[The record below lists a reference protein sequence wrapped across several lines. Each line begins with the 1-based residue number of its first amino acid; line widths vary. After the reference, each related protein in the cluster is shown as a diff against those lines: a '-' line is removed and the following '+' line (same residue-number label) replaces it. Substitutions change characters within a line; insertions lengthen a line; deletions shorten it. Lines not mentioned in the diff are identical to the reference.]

1 MTALPG
7 SFILPAAWQ
16 RAVNRAVPR
25 IISSTAS
32 AWLADRLYVG
42 PQCRRFR
49 HSLSHPHLYQ
59 RQIFESLLIQGRQTD
74 FGREHGLASVTTLA
88 DYQRALPVRRYEEL
102 KPYIDRAIAGE
113 TDVLWPGETRWF
125 AESSGTS
132 GRKKQIPVPASAW
145 TSLYQSTGAT
155 YIAQLLGRL
164 SNPARRRFL
173 RGKTVFFVGN
183 VRVGE
188 QNPRQIFGDITAFGV
203 YLLPWY
209 LEFSRAPA
217 REIALFPNWEE
228 RLYRM
233 AEATIGEDVV
243 HLAGATAWL
252 PNFARIVLEIT
263 GKRTLRQVWP
273 NLMMATVGGVNPAPY
288 LSELNGLILGQREID
303 GADFFYSEVYN
314 GTEGFYA
321 LQIDDGPMA
330 LLPNGQ
336 IFYEFVR
343 REEAAAGDFAHAVS
357 LEGVELGVDYAPV
370 ISSINGLWRY
380 LIGDTIRFVDRD
392 PYRLVVSGRVK
403 QYLNIA
409 GEEILIDTTDAAIGQ
424 VCADLG
430 LSLVDY
436 TVAPL
441 KLEGGNALHLW
452 LVEVTEPQ
460 ACDPNALAEQ
470 LDRTLIEIHY
480 DYGKF
485 RASGARSGQGFGLA
499 SPLVLLLPRGTFYRW
514 LQGRLSGRVSAQSKV
529 PRLSMDPSIAGEI
542 LALLPDQLNDML
554 AGTLS
559 QLASEKG
566 VHPSQLKEWK
576 KIAVNGLPELFNPK
590 GQTVDKLAQQHEQ
603 QIEALYAEIGRLTTQ
618 VNWLKKTGLQPDG
631 K

>member
-1 MTALPG
+1 MNALPLAPPK
-7 SFILPAAWQ
+7 SAAWQ
-16 RAVNRAVPR
+16 RAANRATQALL
-25 IISSTAS
+25 SSALG
-32 AWLADRLYVG
+32 ARLVDRFYLD
-42 PQCRRFR
+42 PTCRRFR
-49 HSLSHPHLYQ
+49 HSLAHPHSYQ
-59 RQIFESLLIQGRQTD
+59 QRIFESLLIRGQQTH
-74 FGREHGLASVTTLA
+74 FGRDHHLDGVKTVA
-88 DYQRALPVRRYEEL
+88 DYQRALPVHRYEEL
-102 KPYIDRAIAGE
+102 KPYIDRAIASE
-113 TDVLWPGETRWF
+113 TNVLWPGETRWF
-125 AESSGTS
+125 AESSGTT
-132 GRKKQIPVPASAW
+132 GDKKQIPLPASAW
-145 TSLYQSTGAT
+145 KNLYQATGAL

-164 SNPARRRFL
+164 RAQDRRRFL

-183 VRVGE
+183 LRQGE
-188 QNPRQIFGDITAFGV
+188 RDPRQIFGDITAFGV
-203 YLLPWY
+203 YLLPWT

-217 REIALFPNWEE
+217 KEIALFPNWEE

-263 GKRTLRQVWP
+263 GKRNLREVWP

-288 LSELNGLILGQREID
+288 LPDLNRLILGQREID
-303 GADFFYSEVYN
+303 GADFFYSEVFN

-330 LLPNGQ
+330 LMPDAQ

-343 REEAAAGDFAHAVS
+343 REEAAAGDFSSAVP
-357 LEGVELGVDYAPV
+357 LAGVELGVDYAPV

-380 LIGDTIRFVDRD
+380 LIGDTVRFVDRN
-392 PYRLVVSGRVK
+392 PYRLVVSGRVQ

-409 GEEILIDTTDAAIGQ
+409 GEEMLIDTADAAIGR
-424 VCADLG
+424 VCTDLG

-460 ACDPNALAEQ
+460 SCDPNALAER

-485 RASGARSGQGFGLA
+485 RSSGARSGQGFGLA
-499 SPLVLLLPRGTFYRW
+499 APLVLLLPPGTFLHW
-514 LQGRLSGRVSAQSKV
+514 LQGRLAGRVGGQSKV
-529 PRLSMDPSIAGEI
+529 PRLSMETTIVGEI
-542 LALLPDQLNDML
+542 LALLPPDQLNGVL
-554 AGTLS
+554 AGMAPS
-559 QLASEKG
+559 MQSA
-566 VHPSQLKEWK
+566 VH
-576 KIAVNGLPELFNPK
+576 
-590 GQTVDKLAQQHEQ
+590 
-603 QIEALYAEIGRLTTQ
+603 ALIGRTSET
-618 VNWLKKTGLQPDG
+618 
-631 K
+631 